1 MSGQIRRAAVG
12 FHLLTMPI
20 IVIPLLLM
28 GMELEPVS
36 GSSSDPG
43 LASPNQLRTP
53 QHSGLPAERHVI
65 PPPPHL
71 PLPLSVTTAGG
82 AAAAAAVAAEAEVGP
97 EQPQG
102 QRLPTRASPAALRR
116 LYGPSGFHLARPGC
130 ASGARGVNSV

>member
-28 GMELEPVS
+28 GMELEPVR
-36 GSSSDPG
+36 SSSDPG

-82 AAAAAAVAAEAEVGP
+82 VSAVAAEAEVGP

-116 LYGPSGFHLARPGC
+116 LYGLSGFHLARPGC